1 MTALR
6 LLPELEDSLR
16 AIPGVRAASVVTTA
30 DAYPTE
36 IHVLADH
43 RKAPKQLVRDIQ
55 SLASASYGLDI
66 DHRIVS
72 IVQIDG
78 TDGMASAGTASDSNG
93 ANGDGHPPGSI
104 PGSIPGPAYGGELV
118 GHASTVNGTHA
129 VSVSQDVALAEP
141 PARVHIDT
149 LSVTRERGETEVGV
163 AISFGDDAFRGT
175 ARGPA
180 GPATLPRLAARATLG
195 ALDGLLGV
203 PAELDHAAVLPVGG
217 YAMALCVI
225 QVYLPG
231 SGAHALS
238 GSAIVRG
245 DETEAMV
252 RAVLDALN
260 RRLG

>member
-1 MTALR
+1 MSALR
-6 LLPELEDSLR
+6 LLPELETALR
-16 AIPGVRAASVVTTA
+16 SIPGVRAASVVTTA
-30 DAYPTE
+30 DANPTE

-43 RKAPKQLVRDIQ
+43 HKAPKQLVRDIQ

-78 TDGMASAGTASDSNG
+78 IDAMNGASQERNGYGANGHEGTAVELPSGGSNG
-93 ANGDGHPPGSI
+93 AHAKS
-104 PGSIPGPAYGGELV
+104 STREL
-118 GHASTVNGTHA
+118 ARA
-129 VSVSQDVALAEP
+129 VADDRNDSL
-141 PARVHIDT
+141 PARVLIDT
-149 LSVTRERGETEVGV
+149 LSVTRDRSETEVGV
-163 AISFGDDAFRGT
+163 SITFGNDAFRGT

-180 GPATLPRLAARATLG
+180 GAGTLTRLAGRATLD

-203 PAELDHAAVLPVGG
+203 PADLDHASIVPVG
-217 YAMALCVI
+217 AHSMAICVV
-225 QVYLPG
+225 QVYLAG

-245 DETEAMV
+245 DEAEAMV